1 MFVWYAAFFTFHFFF
16 FIQDLGGRAD
26 DVGKKRCGFNVAVV
40 SSNVIG
46 GKINQMISSKQGR
59 RELVSCHFYF

>member
-1 MFVWYAAFFTFHFFF
+1 MTW
-16 FIQDLGGRAD
+16 
-26 DVGKKRCGFNVAVV
+26 GKKVWIQLNVAVV